1 MNSLL
6 DLSYYDMFSLL
17 SSDHLCINDE
27 DILAQIFYKMAFD
40 IKKLDLII
48 YPIRFTQMKPQTLF
62 SICRDLKQIR

>member
-48 YPIRFTQMKPQTLF
+48 YPIRL
-62 SICRDLKQIR
+62 